1 MTLQGIAVAL
11 IVPLCALYAL
21 WQLMGSRARRW
32 VAARL
37 ARWPWPAA
45 LQQRLARAGVAA
57 GACGCD
63 GCDQAAPR
71 TREPPAQS
79 VVQVHRRRAR

>member
-1 MTLQGIAVAL
+1 MTLQAIAVAL

-21 WQLMGSRARRW
+21 WRLMGSRARRW

-45 LQQRLARAGVAA
+45 LQQRLARAGRSES
-57 GACGCD
+57 ACGCD
-63 GCDQAAPR
+63 GCDPASPR
-71 TREPPAQS
+71 ARELPAQS
-79 VVQVHRRRAR
+79 VVQVHGRRAR

>member
-21 WQLMGSRARRW
+21 WRLMGSRARRW

-37 ARWPWPAA
+37 ARWPWPSA
-45 LQQRLARAGVAA
+45 LQQRLARAGRAES
-57 GACGCD
+57 ACGCD
-63 GCDQAAPR
+63 GCDQAAPPAA
-71 TREPPAQS
+71 EPPRQS
-79 VVQVHRRRAR
+79 VVRVHRRVR

>member
-21 WQLMGSRARRW
+21 WRLMGSRARRW

-45 LQQRLARAGVAA
+45 LQQRLARAGRAESS
-57 GACGCD
+57 CGCD
-63 GCDQAAPR
+63 GCDQAEPR
-71 TREPPAQS
+71 TAGPPAQS